1 MEGGMIGDCE
11 LTARD
16 DLEGLASGDQR
27 VRRLGEIRASLSQS
41 VERQAPEAGQQEEAM
56 KGREGSKDVS
66 SCV

>member
-1 MEGGMIGDCE
+1 MIGDCE

-56 KGREGSKDVS
+56 KGR
-66 SCV
+66 